1 MSVVR
6 GPLPIYV
13 LATLALTLA
22 SCSGQ
27 ANSVPSKRDE
37 ASPAVAA
44 PSSLALVGRVTD
56 AAEILTPAQE
66 AALSGKLERAERMTR
81 HQMVVVTVPTLGGMD
96 VATFAKNLANSWGI
110 GRKGYN
116 DGVVLL
122 VAPNERKVR
131 IAVGYGLEKTLTD
144 ALCKQIIDEQMLPRF
159 RVGDLPKGIEAGV
172 DSLIAQLS

>member
-13 LATLALTLA
+13 LASLALTLA

-27 ANSVPSKRDE
+27 ANSVPSNQDV

-44 PSSLALVGRVTD
+44 PSNLALAGRVTD
-56 AAEILTPAQE
+56 AAKILTPAQE
-66 AALSGKLERAERMTR
+66 AALSGKLERVERTTG

-96 VATFAKNLANSWGI
+96 VTTFAKNLANSWEI

-116 DGVVLL
+116 DGVLLL

-131 IAVGYGLEKTLTD
+131 IAVGYGLEKTLTH
-144 ALCKQIIDEQMLPRF
+144 ALCKRIIDEQMLPRF
-159 RVGDLPKGIEAGV
+159 REGDLPKGMEAGV
-172 DSLIAQLS
+172 DSLIARLS